1 MADVVRN
8 LTVGAALALGAD
20 PRDPNLSRIHE
31 TVHGEDC
38 CQYQYQLLSN
48 HKVGL
53 VKVLNQP
60 ANLRLLCPSRGEGL
74 FGSGRPRRVS

>member
-20 PRDPNLSRIHE
+20 PRDPNLSHIHE

-48 HKVGL
+48 YKIEL

-60 ANLRLLCPSRGEGL
+60 TNFVSLCPSRTETRGKPQRSACE
-74 FGSGRPRRVS
+74 